1 MAELSEQDYEGLKA
15 RMMIDVDRRLDELV
29 IDMNSKG
36 TEYSR
41 CLSDRMEQIR
51 KDVQREIGEVW
62 SFTKSKLIS
71 IETWHNFFN
80 NDIFP
85 RLERKIGEAVKMAE
99 SASCNTIISRDAAKE
114 AKKSVDQA
122 RIFLATTIITL
133 AVALIGIVGT
143 SVYKIVSDKQDQ
155 GAMILALQEKIH
167 QDALN
172 QLETVNYLKELE
184 KALRDSALRRPNKY

>member
-122 RIFLATTIITL
+122 RFFLATTIITL

-172 QLETVNYLKELE
+172 QRETVNYLKELE